1 MNNFRNR
8 FANFMR
14 GRNGVDYFSRFLL
27 WAAFILILLSLI
39 PHLWFLDYI
48 GLALIIYSYFRI
60 FSRNIAKR
68 SAENRTISDSVSAS
82 SPGGGESETASGVW
96 ADGQKKPGNTI
107 YMFVRTAARKSV
119 FRAAK
124 ARSSSGAPNAEQNFR
139 NGPDR

>member
-60 FSRNIAKR
+60 FSHNIAKR
-68 SAENRTISDSVSAS
+68 SAENRRYLGFRERFISWWWEIRNRFRGL
-82 SPGGGESETASGVW
+82 GGRAKE
-96 ADGQKKPGNTI
+96 
-107 YMFVRTAARKSV
+107 ARKYHIYVCPNCSQKIRIPRGKGKIIV
-119 FRAAK
+119 RCPKCGTEFQK
-124 ARSSSGAPNAEQNFR
+124 RS
-139 NGPDR
+139 